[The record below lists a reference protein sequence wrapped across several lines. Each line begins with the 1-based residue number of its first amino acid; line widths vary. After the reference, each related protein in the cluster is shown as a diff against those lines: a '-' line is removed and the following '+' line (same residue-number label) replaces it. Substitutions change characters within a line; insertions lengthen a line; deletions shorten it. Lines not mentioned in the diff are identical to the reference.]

1 MKSPTILHLQN
12 QNNFLTFE
20 TSDRYDYIFMNPPF
34 HLRKSEDF
42 NLKRDTWDYDFIK
55 KAFAFLKINGELLAI
70 TSDKWKQNE
79 DFQKWI
85 KHDNKKFE
93 FVQKKNMKFSQ
104 IKIDVTCM
112 KITKLNDFEDNHLL
126 GETFYINQG
135 YQGQLLNENEIDPD
149 KIMDKKQNYNSQ
161 LKPFLNSDI

>member
-55 KAFAFLKINGELLAI
+55 KAFAFLKINAELLAI

-79 DFQKWI
+79 DF
-85 KHDNKKFE
+85 
-93 FVQKKNMKFSQ
+93 
-104 IKIDVTCM
+104 
-112 KITKLNDFEDNHLL
+112 
-126 GETFYINQG
+126 
-135 YQGQLLNENEIDPD
+135 
-149 KIMDKKQNYNSQ
+149 
-161 LKPFLNSDI
+161 